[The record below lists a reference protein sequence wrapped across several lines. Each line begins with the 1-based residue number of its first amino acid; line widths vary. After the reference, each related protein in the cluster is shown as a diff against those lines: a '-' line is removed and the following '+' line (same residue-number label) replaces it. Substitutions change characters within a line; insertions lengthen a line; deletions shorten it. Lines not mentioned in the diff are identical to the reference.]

1 MGRVRAVNQI
11 DDDCA
16 VTARGAARALD
27 YSAAPAATPAAEE
40 AFADATMASSG
51 KRSRPM
57 DPTYVLSGAGSSPG
71 LMDSGAASERESARG
86 RPRLPTVEREDYA
99 ILGEVAVGGTGR
111 IRRAHEARLGRP
123 VALKELLGVS
133 DAHVEARFVREAL
146 ITARLQHPSIIPIYD
161 AGRWPSGE
169 LFYSMKLVAGRSLAE
184 VLEGRS
190 YEERLALLPHVLDVA
205 EAIAYAHSRRILHR
219 DLKPSNILVGEFGE
233 TVVIDW
239 GLAKDL
245 SNPIDSD
252 DAASELAPGTGIEM
266 KIDACTPEGAAEGL
280 LTVSGAVMGTPVYM
294 PPEQASG
301 LAVDERADVYA
312 IGAIL
317 YHVLAGRPPYA
328 AGPPMD
334 VVRRVLAGAPPP
346 LHEVQSGV
354 AQDLSTIVE
363 KSMARAP
370 VDRYPTAL
378 ELADDLR
385 RFQAGQIVG
394 AHRYSP
400 RDLARRFT
408 RRYRPALLV
417 GLAAL
422 AVMAA
427 LSALGLRRL
436 VAEWRR
442 AETKQA
448 EAEEAR
454 RIAVE
459 HADDLTLMHARAAVE
474 HDPTQAIAWLASL
487 SPSFSRWSAARV
499 VAADAR
505 AHGIAAVLVG
515 HRGAVNDV
523 VFSRDGATLATCS
536 DDHAVRLW
544 DVSTGHARV
553 LEGHTD
559 EVYFTAFSPDGAR
572 IASAGKDETIRL
584 WELRSAAST
593 RVLNGHTGR
602 IGGLAFSPDGRRLLS
617 AGFDGT
623 VRLWDAE
630 SGDATLLSSTHE
642 PVRAMAFSP
651 DGKLAA
657 HGGFDRKLHVHDL
670 DSGHERVLAGH
681 DGAIIALAF
690 SPDGAWIATRDL
702 DGAVLVWD
710 VKTGNHRALV
720 GPPPSTRAL
729 SLTGLGALYFSPD
742 SAALASVGEDESLR
756 LWDVRTGAIQVL
768 RGHEGRI
775 LAAAFSPDGSA
786 LVTGGYD
793 RTVRLWSIATGK
805 GRILHEFAD
814 AVITVAFSP
823 DGDHLAA
830 GGADATVRIFPT
842 SRGADRVLSHARS
855 VAAADF
861 SSDGKLLASADSDG
875 VVRVWDLASTTAR
888 VVHDHGPGAALVR
901 FSPDGQRL
909 VSAGADGAV
918 LLWDRATAGQKT
930 LTTYPRGSVRSLVF
944 SPDGV
949 RVASAGGDGLVR
961 VHEVSSGKERPLV
974 GHENAVTATL
984 FSPDGQQL
992 ASAGLDGTV
1001 RLWRLATGEARVL
1014 RGHDEA
1020 VSALAFSPDGSRLAS
1035 GSLDHKL
1042 RFWDTATGESRLV
1055 DAGGSGITQIAF
1067 AEDGATAITVSKVES
1082 SVRIWDVV
1090 TGTQRAALRGH
1101 GGEIVGFSLSPDRRR
1116 LATASTDHTV
1126 RLWDLASG
1134 ESRVLRG
1141 HEGTVLGV
1149 TFSPDGRRLASF
1161 GQDGLA
1167 RIWADDLPEDGA
1179 ALRDWLAGGDR
1190 GGDPALAAP
1199 HESH

>member
-1 MGRVRAVNQI
+1 MIQV
-11 DDDCA
+11 DEDL
-16 VTARGAARALD
+16 ARGEGGAVSELL
-27 YSAAPAATPAAEE
+27 
-40 AFADATMASSG
+40 ADATMASSG
-51 KRSRPM
+51 KRLRAI
-57 DPTYVLSGAGSSPG
+57 DPTYVMSGDGSSPD
-71 LMDSGAASERESARG
+71 LAEVGASSERESGRI
-86 RPRLPTVEREDYA
+86 RPRLPTVERESYV

-111 IRRAHEARLGRP
+111 IRRAHEGRLGRP
-123 VALKELLGVS
+123 VALKELLDTS

-184 VLEGRS
+184 ALEGRS
-190 YEERLALLPHVLDVA
+190 YEQRLALLPHVLDVA

-245 SNPIDSD
+245 SDPADTEGPALD
-252 DAASELAPGTGIEM
+252 YTPGSAL
-266 KIDACTPEGAAEGL
+266 DACSPEGAAEGL
-280 LTVSGAVMGTPVYM
+280 VTVTGAVMGTPVYM

-317 YHVLAGRPPYA
+317 YHVLAGRPPYQ
-328 AGPPMD
+328 AGAPMD
-334 VVRRVLAGAPPP
+334 VVRRVLAGPP
-346 LHEVQSGV
+346 LPLQERQPGI

-370 VDRYPTAL
+370 LARYPTAL

-394 AHRYSP
+394 AHRYSSCE
-400 RDLARRFT
+400 LLRRFAG
-408 RRYRPALLV
+408 RYRLTLIV

-422 AVMAA
+422 AVITT
-427 LSALGLRRL
+427 LSAVGLHRL

-474 HDPTQAIAWLASL
+474 HDPNQALAWLQSL

-505 AHGIAAVLVG
+505 AHGISAVLLG
-515 HRGAVNDV
+515 HSGAVNDV
-523 VFSRDGATLATCS
+523 AFSRDGSKLATCS
-536 DDHAVRLW
+536 DDHTVRVW
-544 DVSTGHARV
+544 DVSTGQERV

-559 EVYFTAFSPDGAR
+559 EVYFVTFSPDGTQL
-572 IASAGKDETIRL
+572 ASAGKDETIRL
-584 WELRSAAST
+584 WDTRTGTA
-593 RVLNGHTGR
+593 RVLRGR
-602 IGGLAFSPDGRRLLS
+602 GGRFFGLAFSPDGRRLLS
-617 AGFDGT
+617 ARFDGT
-623 VRLWDAE
+623 VRLWDE
-630 SGDATLLSSTHE
+630 QSGDATVISSTPE

-651 DGKLAA
+651 DGAVVA
-657 HGGFDRKLHVHDL
+657 HGGFDRRLHLYDF
-670 DSGHERVLAGH
+670 GTGRERVLAGH

-690 SPDGAWIATRDL
+690 SPDGAQIATRDL
-702 DGAVLVWD
+702 DGAVLLWD
-710 VKTGNHRALV
+710 AKTGNHRALV
-720 GPPPSTRAL
+720 GPPPSTKAL
-729 SLTGLGALYFSPD
+729 SLTGLGALHFSPD
-742 SAALASVGEDESLR
+742 SATLASVGEDESLR
-756 LWDVRTGAIQVL
+756 LWDVRTGAIQML

-775 LAAAFSPDGSA
+775 LAAAFSPDGAS
-786 LVTGGYD
+786 LITGSYD
-793 RTVRLWSIATGK
+793 RTVRLWSVATGK
-805 GRILHEFAD
+805 GRVLHEFAD

-823 DGDHLAA
+823 DGEHLAA

-842 SRGADRVLSHARS
+842 TAGPDRVLSHPRS
-855 VAAADF
+855 VVAADF
-861 SSDGKLLASADSDG
+861 SLDRALLASADSGG
-875 VVRVWDLASTTAR
+875 VVRLWDLESKTSR
-888 VVHDHGPGAALVR
+888 VIHDHGSGAALVR

-909 VSAGADGAV
+909 ASTGADGAV
-918 LLWDRATAGQKT
+918 LLWDRSSDLRRT
-930 LTTYPRGSVRSLVF
+930 LTTYPRGSVRSLSF
-944 SPDGV
+944 SPDGA
-949 RVASAGGDGLVR
+949 RLASAGGDGIVR
-961 VHEVSSGKERPLV
+961 ISNVFSGEERALV
-974 GHENAVTATL
+974 GHDKAVTMVL
-984 FSPDGQQL
+984 FSPDGEQL

-1001 RLWRLATGEARVL
+1001 RLWQVASGESRAL
-1014 RGHDEA
+1014 RGHDDA
-1020 VSALAFSPDGSRLAS
+1020 VSALAFSADGKRLAS

-1042 RFWDTATGESRLV
+1042 RFWDTATGDSRLV

-1067 AEDGATAITVSKVES
+1067 SEDGATAITVSKVES
-1082 SVRIWDVV
+1082 SVRLWDVA
-1090 TGTQRAALRGH
+1090 TGKQRGALRGH
-1101 GGEIVGFSLSPDRRR
+1101 GGEVVGFSLSPDRRR

-1141 HEGTVLGV
+1141 HESTVLGV
-1149 TFSPDGRRLASF
+1149 TFSPDGRWLASF
-1161 GQDGLA
+1161 SQEGMT
-1167 RIWADDLPEDGA
+1167 RIWSDDLPQEPA
-1179 ALRDWLAGGDR
+1179 ALRAWLA
-1190 GGDPALAAP
+1190 ATAP
-1199 HESH
+1199 VVVP